1 MTELLVATGDGFA
14 RITERGGEWRVA
26 SALSGRGVQCLA
38 LDPQQTGTLYAGSRG
53 QGVWKSEDGARTWAR
68 TSLLNPMASRSPIAV
83 VYLTGSLRLRS
94 GRRPRASAADTL
106 SRCSR

>member
-1 MTELLVATGDGFA
+1 MTEILVATGDGFA

-53 QGVWKSEDGARTWAR
+53 QGVDLQSARHN
-68 TSLLNPMASRSPIAV
+68 LLDPKFQKCVTCHVR
-83 VYLTGSLRLRS
+83 LHGSNADQFFLR
-94 GRRPRASAADTL
+94 
-106 SRCSR
+106 